1 MRKYLI
7 TLIFL
12 FGITSKYTFAQ
23 GSIEISSGCSLEV
36 QNKIDIEVSG
46 NWINKG
52 TFIPGRSTVTL
63 SGTAPQ
69 TISDPSNAQFHN
81 LEINNK
87 ADLITLKGDLLLTG
101 NLSLNS
107 SRINTGF
114 YTLALAPNSKL
125 LRSNGYVIGTLKK
138 GFSNSASKT
147 FELGTEAGG
156 YAPVTIKAQ
165 EGSGSI
171 TVKEFQGTHPNAI
184 GKMNLKRYWTIDS
197 DGISKVDL
205 TFQYQPHDVVGDEE
219 EYNLGMFTGKWNFPE
234 SKIDLKKH
242 SISIAGVTNFSADW
256 SAGKVPPLPVDLS
269 GFTFAATSSHVTL
282 LWETQTEINSKSFDI
297 ERSALFSES
306 SRSFNWQKV
315 GEVDAFGY
323 CNSQQEYSFID
334 NGLNP
339 GFYAYRLK
347 MIGTDGTLKYSDPLT
362 VEIKRPVLGDLGQNY
377 PNPFN
382 SMTAINYTIPEDA
395 QVTLSIFNIQGQL
408 ISQPVNEFKSAGHY
422 TFNFDAS
429 NLASG
434 TYIYKLS
441 AGNFTQIKKMLLL
454 K

>member
-12 FGITSKYTFAQ
+12 LCVIPKCTFAQ
-23 GSIEISSGCSLEV
+23 GSIEISSGCSLEI
-36 QNKIDIEVSG
+36 QNKIDIELSG
-46 NWINKG
+46 NWVNKG
-52 TFIPGRSTVTL
+52 TFTPGRGTVTL
-63 SGTAPQ
+63 TGSSPQ
-69 TISDPSNAQFHN
+69 TISDPSDARFHD
-81 LEINNK
+81 LEIKNRSG
-87 ADLITLKGDLLLTG
+87 IVTLKG
-101 NLSLNS
+101 NLSLTGNISLNS
-107 SRINTGF
+107 ARLNTGF
-114 YTLALAPNSKL
+114 YTLALGHDSKL
-125 LRSNGYVIGTLKK
+125 TRSNGYVIGTLKK

-147 FELGTEAGG
+147 FELGTEAG

-184 GKMNLKRYWTIDS
+184 GKMNLKRFWTIDS

-205 TFQYQPHDVVGDEE
+205 TFQYQPHDVIGNEE
-219 EYNLGMFTGKWNFPE
+219 EYNLGVFTGKWNFPK
-234 SKIDLKKH
+234 SQLNPKKH
-242 SISIAGVTNFSADW
+242 SVSISGVTNFSADW
-256 SAGKVPPLPVDLS
+256 SVGKVPPLPVDLS
-269 GFTFAATSSHVTL
+269 SFTFAATGSHVTL
-282 LWETQTEINSKSFDI
+282 LWETLTEINSKSFSI
-297 ERSALFSES
+297 ERSALFNET
-306 SRSFNWQKV
+306 SRNFNWQKV

-323 CNSQQEYSFID
+323 CSSLQEYSFID

-347 MIGTDGTLKYSDPLT
+347 MTGTDGTLKYSDPLT
-362 VEIKRPVLGDLGQNY
+362 LQIMRPVLADLGQNY

-382 SMTAINYTIPEDA
+382 SMTSINYTIPEDA

-434 TYIYKLS
+434 TYIYKLT

>member
-1 MRKYLI
+1 MRKFLI
-7 TLIFL
+7 ILIFL
-12 FGITSKYTFAQ
+12 LCIDSKISLAQ
-23 GSIEISSGCSLEV
+23 GSIEISSGCSLEI

-69 TISDPSNAQFHN
+69 TISDPSDARFHN
-81 LEINNK
+81 VEIKNK
-87 ADLITLKGDLLLTG
+87 SGLITLKGNLSLTG
-101 NLSLNS
+101 NLSLS
-107 SRINTGF
+107 SARLNTGF

-125 LRSNGYVIGTLKK
+125 IRSNGYVIGTLKK
-138 GFSNSASKT
+138 GFSNSSSKT
-147 FELGTEAGG
+147 FELGTEAG

-171 TVKEFQGTHPNAI
+171 TVKEFQGAHPNAI
-184 GKMNLKRYWTIDS
+184 GKMNLKRFWTIDS
-197 DGISKVDL
+197 DGITKVDL
-205 TFQYQPHDVVGDEE
+205 TFQYQPDDVVGDEE
-219 EYNLGMFTGKWNFPE
+219 EYNLGIFTGKWNFPE
-234 SKIDLKKH
+234 SKINLKKH
-242 SISIAGVTNFSADW
+242 SISVSGVTNFSADW
-256 SAGKVPPLPVDLS
+256 SVGKVPPLPVDLS
-269 GFTFAATSSHVTL
+269 SFTFAATSSHVTL

-297 ERSALFSES
+297 ERSALFSETS
-306 SRSFNWQKV
+306 HSFNWQKV
-315 GEVDAFGY
+315 GEVSAFGY

-347 MIGTDGTLKYSDPLT
+347 MTGTDGALKYSDPLT
-362 VEIKRPVLGDLGQNY
+362 VEIKRPALGDLGQNY

-382 SMTAINYTIPEDA
+382 IMTSINYTIPEDA
-395 QVTLSIFNIQGQL
+395 MVTLSIFNIQGQL
-408 ISQPVNEFKSAGHY
+408 IAQPVNEFKAAGHY
-422 TFNFDAS
+422 TFIFDAS

-441 AGNFTQIKKMLLL
+441 AGSFAQIKKMLLL